1 MARHRDL
8 TSAEVGW
15 SLLTTRTAFEHR
27 AVILGRDRQDMTA
40 ALHALAADQPHPAL
54 ACPAP
59 PPSPGH
65 PGPVLVFPGQGSQWA
80 GMGADLLDTCPVF
93 AARIA
98 DCQRALA
105 RHVGWDLA
113 AVLRE
118 GTGLDRVEV
127 VQPVLWAVMV
137 SLAAVWASYGVVPAA
152 VAGHSQGEI
161 AAACVAGAL
170 SLDDAATVVAV
181 RAAAL
186 RDLSGRGAMASLG
199 TGPAHAARLI
209 AGTATGTPPAETE
222 PGPAGTAGWTEPGPA
237 TEPGPGTGR
246 RHGAAGRNRD
256 RERTGHTGA
265 ATPGPGQVA
274 GTSAG
279 VPAGAAGTGWAGTTG
294 RGLAGPG
301 TGRVLAG

>member
-1 MARHRDL
+1 MLPWLISARSGQALRGQAAALAAHLARNPGH
-8 TSAEVGW
+8 TPAQTGW

-40 ALHALAADQPHPAL
+40 ALHALAAGQPHPAL
-54 ACPAP
+54 ACPGTPAVT
-59 PPSPGH
+59 SH
-65 PGPVLVFPGQGSQWA
+65 PGPVSVFPGQGSQWA

-118 GTGLDRVEV
+118 GTGLDRVEI

-161 AAACVAGAL
+161 AAAYVAGAL

-209 AGTATGTPPAETE
+209 AETATGGGTGTGGDGTGTG
-222 PGPAGTAGWTEPGPA
+222 PGRLHRAGWAGPA
-237 TEPGPGTGR
+237 TP
-246 RHGAAGRNRD
+246 
-256 RERTGHTGA
+256 GA
-265 ATPGPGQVA
+265 ATPGP
-274 GTSAG
+274 
-279 VPAGAAGTGWAGTTG
+279 AA
-294 RGLAGPG
+294 AGPG
-301 TGRVLAG
+301 PGREYRRRRCRDRLGRD